1 VDLNE
6 PATSNTP
13 VTLSASD
20 GITVPAGTTVLQG
33 QTSATFPI
41 TASAT
46 APEWSVITATAN
58 GQPLSAVAQV
68 LTGAFVMRATP
79 FSLTL
84 YFRNPTP
91 NKSVVSFTDSNPFR
105 YYGADAT
112 RISRRSTP
120 AFEAWLKSMSSDA
133 TIKLFSPGTNPD
145 AIPAKRAYRRTRY
158 FAHNELSRLTQDALR
173 TASGP
178 LTAAQIAAIIM
189 HAKGMPSD
197 DAAFKGIVAERVL
210 TVLRRLTKRGALVKS
225 GASRNAQWVLPIT

>member
-1 VDLNE
+1 MSIGLVADERLRSRLFAVGLPGGRRPRFHGGKWNEKVDLNE

-120 AFEAWLKSMSSDA
+120 AFEA
-133 TIKLFSPGTNPD
+133 
-145 AIPAKRAYRRTRY
+145 
-158 FAHNELSRLTQDALR
+158 
-173 TASGP
+173 
-178 LTAAQIAAIIM
+178 
-189 HAKGMPSD
+189 
-197 DAAFKGIVAERVL
+197 
-210 TVLRRLTKRGALVKS
+210 
-225 GASRNAQWVLPIT
+225 